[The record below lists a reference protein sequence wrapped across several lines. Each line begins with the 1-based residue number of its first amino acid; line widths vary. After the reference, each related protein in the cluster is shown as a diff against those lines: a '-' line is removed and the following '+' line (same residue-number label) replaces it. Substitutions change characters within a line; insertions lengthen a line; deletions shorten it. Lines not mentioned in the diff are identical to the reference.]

1 MDWKFY
7 PKSKTVEKH
16 RPSFAH
22 DPPQII
28 VIKQKTMPKVMNV
41 TDQTLITCENDNM
54 HVKSILKK
62 ENNSL
67 RMKKASRISFADKEG
82 PKKEIANVVSV
93 KSFRYLNKLNT
104 FQLDEISSVKK
115 KKCKWLCNFCF
126 VQ

>member
-62 ENNSL
+62 ENNSFDCIKAVSEDL
-67 RMKKASRISFADKEG
+67 KEDLESPLKIRRVSNDSDSMKFDDSISDSIE
-82 PKKEIANVVSV
+82 S
-93 KSFRYLNKLNT
+93 
-104 FQLDEISSVKK
+104 KK
-115 KKCKWLCNFCF
+115 K
-126 VQ
+126 VT